1 MGYIGIK
8 PAESFTSFATQT
20 FSTSATSSYTLDHAV
35 TNENEL
41 ALFINNVRQ
50 QPGSGKAYTATGTA
64 LTLSAN
70 TASTDTMYA
79 VFLGRAL
86 QTVNPA
92 DASVGTSQLAATSVT
107 AAKLNNDIISGKT
120 ALGAEPADTD
130 EFLVSDAGTLKR
142 VDYSYIK
149 GGGGLIHIKTQTADD
164 TSQIDFINGTSDVVF
179 DGTYNKYCFMIDIH
193 PITDNVTPQMLYRQ
207 ATNSTFLT
215 SDYAYAGQG
224 IDAANAEVTRKNT
237 SDSQIEITNSTV
249 GAASDE
255 TIAITL
261 FISMPSRTDTHCL
274 SYWNGVMLN
283 TSGNLQSFEMA
294 GTNTGTVN
302 AIDGIR
308 FKYSS
313 GNISYGTISMFG
325 VANS

>member
-1 MGYIGIK
+1 M
-8 PAESFTSFATQT
+8 
-20 FSTSATSSYTLDHAV
+20 
-35 TNENEL
+35 
-41 ALFINNVRQ
+41 
-50 QPGSGKAYTATGTA
+50 
-64 LTLSAN
+64 
-70 TASTDTMYA
+70 
-79 VFLGRAL
+79 
-86 QTVNPA
+86 
-92 DASVGTSQLAATSVT
+92 
-107 AAKLNNDIISGKT
+107 
-120 ALGAEPADTD
+120 
-130 EFLVSDAGTLKR
+130 
-142 VDYSYIK
+142 
-149 GGGGLIHIKTQTADD
+149 
-164 TSQIDFINGTSDVVF
+164 VF

-193 PITDNVTPQMLYRQ
+193 PVTDNVTPQMLYRQ

-237 SDSQIEITNSTV
+237 SDSQIEIANSTV

-255 TIAITL
+255 TMAITL

-283 TSGNLQSFEMA
+283 TSGNLQSFEMT